1 MHAISHTRKNR
12 RLWRTDSVSR
22 AIMRGMAEHTQL
34 IDAINIRTAVRAYDD
49 EPIDDDTARQFEMAL
64 QPINLLGDLN
74 IQLVRDQPKVFAEAN
89 ASGHLTNA
97 ANYLAIVAPRTMRK
111 PKSVPASMPNAW
123 CSRPR
128 CAPRHLM
135 GRRLMGQG
143 GGGQA
148 LPRHLWPGAVSR
160 CGDRASEESSG
171 LSGEIL

>member
-1 MHAISHTRKNR
+1 
-12 RLWRTDSVSR
+12 
-22 AIMRGMAEHTQL
+22 
-34 IDAINIRTAVRAYDD
+34 
-49 EPIDDDTARQFEMAL
+49 MAL

-97 ANYLAIVAPRTMRK
+97 ANYLAIVG
-111 PKSVPASMPNAW
+111 PANDEEAKERAGFYAERMVLTAT
-123 CSRPR
+123 
-128 CAPRHLM
+128 L
-135 GRRLMGQG
+135 RLMGQG

>member
-1 MHAISHTRKNR
+1 MG
-12 RLWRTDSVSR
+12 
-22 AIMRGMAEHTQL
+22 GMAEHTQL

-49 EPIDDDTARQFEMAL
+49 EPIDDDTARQLEMAL

-74 IQLVRDQPKVFAEAN
+74 IQLVRDQPKVFAEAIGITGVVL
-89 ASGHLTNA
+89 SKLGH
-97 ANYLAIVAPRTMRK
+97 VAR
-111 PKSVPASMPNAW
+111 
-123 CSRPR
+123 
-128 CAPRHLM
+128 PRHLM

>member
-1 MHAISHTRKNR
+1 MG
-12 RLWRTDSVSR
+12 
-22 AIMRGMAEHTQL
+22 GMAEHTQL

-49 EPIDDDTARQFEMAL
+49 EPIDDDTARQLEMAL

-97 ANYLAIVAPRTMRK
+97 ANYLAIVG
-111 PKSVPASMPNAW
+111 PANDEEAKERAGFYAERMV
-123 CSRPR
+123 
-128 CAPRHLM
+128 
-135 GRRLMGQG
+135 QG